1 MAITN
6 EDRNEAI
13 RKVAEAIQGA
23 AHGRAAARKA
33 KLAVEALTD
42 LGWGPRP
49 RVSGDDLDN
58 VADGYAHSVPGVPD
72 VIRLGDLAAVLREC
86 GIEVTDEA

>member
-33 KLAVEALTD
+33 ALAVDALVALD
-42 LGWGPRP
+42 WGPRL
-49 RVSGDDLDN
+49 RVTGDKLDDI
-58 VADGYAHSVPGVPD
+58 ADGYAHFVPGVPD